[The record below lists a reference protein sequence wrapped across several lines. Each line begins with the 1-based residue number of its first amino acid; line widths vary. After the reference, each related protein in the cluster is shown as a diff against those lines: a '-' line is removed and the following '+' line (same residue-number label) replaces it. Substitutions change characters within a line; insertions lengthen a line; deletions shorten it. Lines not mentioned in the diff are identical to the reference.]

1 MATVTF
7 TPEEQQMIANAIN
20 YGLFNTPGSWEA
32 FQERLRND
40 WRRYGVVERALND
53 ASYGVGRELR
63 GIARAFSDP
72 GIGVKAA
79 GEHFQRH
86 GIIGGVGEVAKS
98 VVTSPF
104 RAAGT
109 VVAEGGGL
117 GDRPLQTLTGL
128 AAFVPVGR
136 LGTALAGAGARAAG
150 RTTLASTLGRAA
162 GSRGFTHAARGAE
175 ALDVFTGIE
184 EWPLELGA
192 DVAIDL
198 GTSGL
203 ARSLQGR
210 PDLSADGPPPDVP
223 PEIPSQTTP
232 PPTPPRTPQTTQARP
247 QTPPGSQTT
256 LPGDPSG
263 TILTPPGL
271 KTTLPPSGRPM
282 HLVPLE
288 QEPQTQGAGLGI
300 QFGQQAPKTPQAL
313 PGGVVPFVHEL
324 WQMSDGSVVMP
335 QTPGSKQTFDNTRK
349 YAYGD
354 PNDESSVGAMT
365 VKRVPNPET
374 GEFDN
379 RHWQV
384 WFSGGAFGEVDVEN
398 AILIDK
404 SHGIDSYA
412 GARDAVLSGSHQPG
426 VRDNGRI
433 IASGPTQIPTFKVD
447 INSMWQNHQ
456 NNRREREARRELR
469 REERQQQPQEDTTQE
484 TPPEQIQPTEQP
496 DSTEQI
502 EETQTQPTEQTTETV
517 PTEESDPTEQFVE
530 TQAQSYVEAIEKGTP
545 LRYISQQL
553 NDAVNKMQREL
564 NMTPQEGAQLFQRVV
579 TRANEILPPQVE
591 DEQIEQET
599 TNETDTETPVQEQPD
614 EISETEEE
622 VSEPQ
627 QTQETP
633 EEPTEQISEEE
644 QRERVLN
651 AIDAET
657 NVNNIVQDSGLPTK
671 DVLTILFQLEL
682 AGQVT
687 RAAGNMY
694 KKTEQAPA
702 QPEDTDDTNTDSTAT
717 TQTQTEEPEE
727 DSETETAGTTE
738 NEDITPLREEIEG
751 DYVSTPFKP
760 EYLGNLTDE
769 QIDSTRVEL
778 EGMGNHYTGYS
789 LLEGDQR
796 IGGIEHISK
805 HTVKFAQ
812 DGTTFTGI
820 GLVDESKTKEVPEKV
835 IFYAYDPKRTIDEAQ
850 ALSTAENVHSFD
862 EHDWGDGEWNAFY
875 PTFNTLEELLAYT
888 NRTDQTQDTPSEETE
903 VETQTP
909 ATPEAEPTPEEAA
922 RAEVDTERETLPEYE
937 GDQDV
942 IRWQQSDGSWE
953 ETPVVYKLIEHRSA
967 VASHKLSDNRVS
979 LERNPA
985 YNWDLG
991 IQGRAEGR
999 YEEIQERARANQFN
1013 PNLPLEKTQGMGR
1026 GTPTLLNSYDAV
1038 GGNHRLILL
1047 KLIYLRAGGTAE
1059 AYLQALTERLP
1070 EFGIDPAVLEQ
1081 FTEPVL
1087 VRQVIGEISDPKA
1100 FGEASNTPDA
1110 APRTAEHQA
1119 VQDAESLTSDIFD
1132 AFSFGETGGSN
1143 RKTIAEMLAD
1153 PTDQNLTA
1161 FLEFIDELDQ
1171 AERSR
1176 YRRGNTRKLA
1186 PNARHL
1192 FENAVLAKTFTSERG
1207 KLMFEAKENGTL
1219 VPTQNTR
1226 ALMMML
1232 PHLAKFD
1239 ALLQLYHPN
1248 VQALSISDDVG
1259 AALQYLSHLRGEP
1272 NNFKIGQAAA
1282 HIDSMSPDADPT
1294 LTPESIVLMRTFN
1307 GIKDTGPIANVVINY
1322 VAKAIENIK
1331 ASGVSVAIQKS
1342 LFKGTKEYM
1351 GPSKLDML
1359 NEVIEETTKP
1369 KKQTQE
1375 TTQPSLFGDE
1385 QQTTEEKSEDVQDE
1399 EAIKQQAMLDM
1410 GLDPDDMPDDFDP
1423 EQDIEDLEYYEELA
1437 RDRNDEFSDY
1447 KRKSPNANW
1456 EHAYPKTKTE
1466 RADVRKE
1473 YRQKI
1478 NTIIQETPTLQRK
1491 PLQVTDRQIKMNK
1504 YFQLR
1509 GRNLRSAA
1517 EGAILAQFIRNP
1529 LVESTLILLRKSNI
1543 VVGAEWFSLGQSDTT
1558 TPGSMDEVE
1567 RLLDETGADDFIRV
1581 HNHTS
1586 KIAKFSADDKV
1597 TTQKWRDR
1605 FGNRLAAE
1613 VIINEGT
1620 YATSQF
1626 DKTGDEMWL
1635 EEQKLDLQNGLPEA
1649 PFIGSFLKTPDGWT
1663 TFIMTDDAGNIRS
1676 VVEKQGFMDMNRRDI
1691 LGTLD
1696 GYLNAAQATKM
1707 HIFVGRGNN
1716 TDGMANLH
1724 STIRGK
1730 PEFASAWID
1739 GIPLEQKQVLG
1750 SDLPQGVQDP
1760 VLRDYTTAANRVA
1773 PGSYF
1778 VPHGTEPGTVNPD
1791 KIGFFSRLRSLFDPA
1806 ASLKAKLD
1814 GYTPKM
1820 KLNLERTRREYMSGY
1835 RNLETMGPVGAEIR
1849 EIAEHLL
1856 RLQEQGTARDLNTLE
1871 SHRKELIDLA
1881 KQRTKGQ
1888 KGAAREAVYSMI
1900 SEQVYRFME
1909 ENTPIEDAEIA
1920 QIATGWKETW
1930 RKILKAHDIYM
1941 MQLREKVEAL
1951 GEQLLVYSTSGKEP
1965 KPWTP
1970 ILPGHRWLD
1979 DYKMFIRDS
1988 DGATLTLEQAIDET
2002 SYLYMPHVYPR
2013 SHWTELMN
2021 QVETGVLD
2029 RLLEAERDPD
2039 IEEVPGFI
2047 IRDTDDGRIYEF
2059 TRTGETYDS
2068 KQAAIAGARAF
2079 WNASYAMAQQQL
2091 ATKESDLLGR
2101 FGSLEIARETH
2112 DRLYNRDVMTLLDH
2126 TALFWRRFAEISVW
2140 GQHDPATGKH
2150 PRLQKYLSR
2159 LEQTTLDADEHALK
2173 VLTDTLLSH
2182 EMFEKLPSFVE
2193 GETQAYHILR
2203 NWKHPVRDPQY
2214 WEDKPPPPPDHPV
2227 DIERMQRENPEGWTP
2242 EVLESLQ
2249 RIGLIE
2255 QKGDAQWTIKGET
2268 KAAKDTTFVKI
2279 MVPFFETRQLREQTL
2294 RKIVQGLGH
2303 WDQLE
2308 PVDSQSNKFWQLL
2321 NSMTTMF
2328 TLGFGN
2334 AAQNIAEVPWL
2345 AAMSG
2350 SKPLMIG
2357 LQRFS
2362 TDTEFRQMLPR
2373 FGATLNKARDYL
2385 AQGELQNRYMSMIGF
2400 TTTEKWSR
2408 LMGTAVGW
2416 ETARDAIQAHI
2427 QNPNKNT
2434 ISRLQELNISPAAVQ
2449 QYNEALTNNE
2459 APSLDDLVKEAERR
2473 VLDGAMMLGGLRPPD
2488 TPAPTHPM
2496 VDLIGDEMAKSA
2508 RYVSTRIFKGYNAL
2522 SMPNFLTKKNP
2533 MLRTFFKY
2541 KAWSAQMHQFI
2552 WEQMRY
2558 AAKQAKAGNLKPA
2571 MRLAIGAG
2579 FMMGSAAVMTS
2590 VFNALRGRERDE
2602 DRNRILE
2609 ALAQSQAAGAI
2620 STIIEISQI
2629 SDQNP
2634 YRASQM
2640 ISSFFSAPV
2649 IGITSRIAGE
2659 LFAGKPRAAATEFG
2673 LRFPFVREIP
2683 RIQQIRGE

>member
-1 MATVTF
+1 MATVVF
-7 TPEEQQMIANAIN
+7 SPEEQQLIANAIN
-20 YGLFNTPGSWEA
+20 YGLFNTPGSWKQ

-40 WRRYGVVERALND
+40 WRRDGAVERALND
-53 ASYGVGRELR
+53 ATYGVGRELR

-86 GIIGGVGEVAKS
+86 GVVGGVGEVAKS

-109 VVAEGGGL
+109 VIAEGGGL

-150 RTTLASTLGRAA
+150 RTALSSTLGRAA

-192 DVAIDL
+192 DVAVDV
-198 GTSGL
+198 GTSAL
-203 ARSLQGR
+203 ARALQGR
-210 PDLSADGPPPDVP
+210 PDLSVDGPPPDVP
-223 PEIPSQTTP
+223 PEIPPGTSPTT
-232 PPTPPRTPQTTQARP
+232 TTTGTS
-247 QTPPGSQTT
+247 TPPGSQTT
-256 LPGDPSG
+256 LLDDPSG
-263 TILTPPGL
+263 PTLTPPGL
-271 KTTLPPSGRPM
+271 KTTLPPGGRPR

-288 QEPQTQGAGLGI
+288 QQPQPQGANLGI
-300 QFGQQAPKTPQAL
+300 QFGQKPQQTPQAL

-324 WQMSDGSVVMP
+324 WQKSDGSVVMP
-335 QTPGSKQTFDNTRK
+335 NTAGAKQTFDNTRK

-384 WFSGGAFGEVDVEN
+384 WFSGGAFGEVN
-398 AILIDK
+398 ADKPIFIDK

-412 GARDAVLSGSHQPG
+412 GARDAVLSGSHRPG
-426 VRDNGRI
+426 VRDAEGRI
-433 IASGPTQIPTFKVD
+433 VAEGEVQAPRFGVD
-447 INSMWQNHQ
+447 INAMWQTHH
-456 NNRREREARRELR
+456 NNRREREARRETR
-469 REERQQQPQEDTTQE
+469 REERQQQPQDDTTQQ
-484 TPPEQIQPTEQP
+484 TPPEQTVQETEQP
-496 DSTEQI
+496 DSAEQSTEPI
-502 EETQTQPTEQTTETV
+502 EEPD
-517 PTEESDPTEQFVE
+517 SIEQFIE
-530 TQAQSYVEAIEKGTP
+530 EQAGKYVDSIVGGRPANFASIDLNEAVSALQKEMGLTP
-545 LRYISQQL
+545 EQAGQVFT
-553 NDAVNKMQREL
+553 ATMQ
-564 NMTPQEGAQLFQRVV
+564 
-579 TRANEILPPQVE
+579 RANELMPT
-591 DEQIEQET
+591 IEEET
-599 TNETDTETPVQEQPD
+599 SEETAPETNTETPVPEQPD
-614 EISETEEE
+614 DTTETAAEQADQQEE
-622 VSEPQ
+622 VPESPQ
-627 QTQETP
+627 QQETP
-633 EEPTEQISEEE
+633 RTQPTEQISEAEK
-644 QRERVLN
+644 RERVLN
-651 AIDAET
+651 AIDGET
-657 NVNNIVQDSGLPTK
+657 HTDNIVRDSELPTN
-671 DVLTILFQLEL
+671 DVLAILLQLEL
-682 AGQVT
+682 EGQVA

-694 KKTEQAPA
+694 KKTGAA
-702 QPEDTDDTNTDSTAT
+702 STPP
-717 TQTQTEEPEE
+717 TEEPEE
-727 DSETETAGTTE
+727 TDETDGDGSTTAAAAENTQETEIPQTEPSQTSDAETET
-738 NEDITPLREEIEG
+738 
-751 DYVSTPFKP
+751 
-760 EYLGNLTDE
+760 
-769 QIDSTRVEL
+769 
-778 EGMGNHYTGYS
+778 
-789 LLEGDQR
+789 
-796 IGGIEHISK
+796 
-805 HTVKFAQ
+805 
-812 DGTTFTGI
+812 
-820 GLVDESKTKEVPEKV
+820 
-835 IFYAYDPKRTIDEAQ
+835 
-850 ALSTAENVHSFD
+850 
-862 EHDWGDGEWNAFY
+862 
-875 PTFNTLEELLAYT
+875 
-888 NRTDQTQDTPSEETE
+888 
-903 VETQTP
+903 ETQ
-909 ATPEAEPTPEEAA
+909 PTPEEQA
-922 RAEVDTERETLPEYE
+922 RAEVDAERENLPEFV
-937 GDQDV
+937 GDEDV
-942 IRWQQSDGSWE
+942 IRWQRPDSTWE
-953 ETPVVYKLIEHRSA
+953 ETPIVYKLIERRSA
-967 VASHKLSDNRVS
+967 VASHKLSDNLVS
-979 LERNPA
+979 LERNLA
-985 YNWDLG
+985 YNWGLG

-999 YEEIQERARANQFN
+999 YEEVQERARPDQFN
-1013 PNLPLEKTQGMGR
+1013 PKLPLERTQGMAR
-1026 GTPTLLNSYDAV
+1026 GTPTLLKSYDAV
-1038 GGNHRLILL
+1038 GGNHRLMVYELV
-1047 KLIYLRAGGTAE
+1047 YARGGETAE
-1059 AYLQALTERLP
+1059 NLRETTEEELP
-1070 EFGIDPAVLEQ
+1070 KFGIDVAPDEFDQLA
-1081 FTEPVL
+1081 EPIVI
-1087 VRQVIGEISDPKA
+1087 RQVIGEISDPKA

-1119 VQDAESLTSDIFD
+1119 LEDAEALTPEIFED
-1132 AFSFGETGGSN
+1132 FSFGETGGSN

-1153 PTDQNLTA
+1153 PTTQNQTA
-1161 FLEFIDELDQ
+1161 FLAFVDNLDQ

-1176 YRRGNTRKLA
+1176 YRRGNTRNLA

-1192 FENAVLAKTFTSERG
+1192 FENAVFADTFTSERG
-1207 KLMFEAKENGTL
+1207 KLLFEAKENGTL

-1239 ALLQLYHPN
+1239 ALLQIYHPD
-1248 VQALSISDDVG
+1248 VQALSISDDV
-1259 AALQYLSHLRGEP
+1259 AAAMQYLSHLRGEP
-1272 NNFKIGQAAA
+1272 SNLKVGQAAA
-1282 HIDSMSPDADPT
+1282 HIDSIPPDADET
-1294 LTPESIVLMRTFN
+1294 LTPEAIVMMRTFN
-1307 GIKDTGPIANVVINY
+1307 GIKDTGPIANIVINY

-1331 ASGVSVAIQKS
+1331 RSGVSVAIQKE
-1342 LFKGTKEYM
+1342 LLEGVTEYA

-1359 NEVIEETTKP
+1359 NEIIEETKKP

-1375 TTQPSLFGDE
+1375 PEQPNLFEDE
-1385 QQTTEEKSEDVQDE
+1385 QS
-1399 EAIKQQAMLDM
+1399 KQQATEEGTEDVEDAEVVKRQAMMDM

-1423 EQDIEDLEYYEELA
+1423 EQDLEDLEYYEELA
-1437 RDRNDEFSDY
+1437 RDHDDELSDY

-1456 EHAYPKTKTE
+1456 KHAYPETKTE
-1466 RADVRKE
+1466 RAEVRKE
-1473 YRQKI
+1473 YRDKI
-1478 NTIIQETPTLQRK
+1478 NTIIQETPASQRK
-1491 PLQVTDRQIKMNK
+1491 PLQVAERQITMNK

-1529 LVESTLILLRKSNI
+1529 LVESTLILLRKADKI
-1543 VVGAEWFSLGQSDTT
+1543 VGAEWFSLGRSDTT
-1558 TPGSMDEVE
+1558 TSGSMDEVG
-1567 RLLDETGADDFIRV
+1567 RLLEETGADDFIRV

-1586 KIAKFSADDKV
+1586 KIAKFSEDDKV
-1597 TTQKWRDR
+1597 TAQKWRER
-1605 FGNRLAAE
+1605 FGNRHAAE

-1635 EEQKLDLQNGLPEA
+1635 EEQKLDLQNGLPDA

-1663 TFIMTDDAGNIRS
+1663 TFIMTDDTGKIHS
-1676 VVEKQGFMDMNRRDI
+1676 VVEKQDFMDMNRRDMI
-1691 LGTLD
+1691 GTLD

-1716 TDGMANLH
+1716 TDGMGNLH
-1724 STIRGK
+1724 SVIRGK

-1739 GIPLEQKQVLG
+1739 GTPLERKQVLG
-1750 SDLPQGVQDP
+1750 ADLPQGVAGT
-1760 VLRDYTTAANRVA
+1760 VLRDYAAAANRIA

-1778 VPHGTEPGTVNPD
+1778 VPHGTTSGTVNSD
-1791 KIGFFSRLRSLFDPA
+1791 KVGLFSRLRGLFDPA

-1835 RNLETMGPVGAEIR
+1835 RNLETMGPVGSEIR

-1871 SHRKELIDLA
+1871 AHRKALINLA
-1881 KQRTKGQ
+1881 KQRAKGQ
-1888 KGAAREAVYSMI
+1888 KGAAREAVYSVI

-1909 ENTPIEDAEIA
+1909 ENTAIEDAEIA
-1920 QIATGWKETW
+1920 QLAEGWKEAW
-1930 RKILKAHDIYM
+1930 RKVLKAHDVYM

-1951 GEQLLVYSTSGKEP
+1951 GEQLLVYSTTGKEP
-1965 KPWTP
+1965 RPWTP
-1970 ILPGHRWLD
+1970 ILPGHTWLD
-1979 DYKMFIRDS
+1979 DYRMFIRNS
-1988 DGATLTLEQAIDET
+1988 DGATLTLEQAIDE
-2002 SYLYMPHVYPR
+2002 SPYLYMPHVYPK

-2029 RLLEAERDPD
+2029 RLLEAENDPD

-2047 IRDTDDGRIYEF
+2047 IRDTDAGRVYEF

-2079 WNASYAMAQQQL
+2079 WNASYTMAQQQL
-2091 ATKESDLLGR
+2091 AGKDSDLLGR
-2101 FGSLEIARETH
+2101 FGNLEIARETN

-2193 GETQAYHILR
+2193 GATQAYHILR

-2227 DIERMQRENPEGWTP
+2227 DIERMQRENPEGFTP

-2255 QKGDAQWTIKGET
+2255 QKGDGEWTIKGET

-2303 WDQLE
+2303 WDQLQ
-2308 PVDSQSNKFWQLL
+2308 PIDSQSNKFWQLL
-2321 NSMTTMF
+2321 NSVTTMF

-2345 AAMSG
+2345 ASMSG
-2350 SKPLMIG
+2350 SRPLMRG

-2362 TDTEFRQMLPR
+2362 TDAEFRQMLPR
-2373 FGATLNKARDYL
+2373 FGTTLNKARDYL

-2400 TTTEKWSR
+2400 TATEKWSR

-2416 ETARDAIQAHI
+2416 EAARDAIQAHI

-2434 ISRLQELNISPAAVQ
+2434 LSRLQELSISPAAVE
-2449 QYNEALTNNE
+2449 QYSEALADNE
-2459 APSLDDLVKEAERR
+2459 APALDDLVKEAEGR
-2473 VLDGAMMLGGLRPPD
+2473 VLEGAMMLGGLRPPD
-2488 TPAPTHPM
+2488 APAPSHPM

-2522 SMPNFLTKKNP
+2522 SMPNFLTKKHP
-2533 MLRTFFKY
+2533 MIRTFFKY
-2541 KAWSAQMHQFI
+2541 KAWSAQMHQFV
-2552 WEQMRY
+2552 WEQLRY
-2558 AAKQAKAGNLKPA
+2558 AANQAKQGNLKPA
-2571 MRLAIGAG
+2571 VRLAIGAG

-2590 VFNALRGRERDE
+2590 VYNALRGRERDE

-2659 LFAGKPRAAATEFG
+2659 AFAGRPGAAATEFG

-2683 RIQQIRGE
+2683 RIQQVRGE